1 MFMIIVSQSELLES
15 SDYCAQKLLH
25 DNVTLIDD
33 DATHTKAEK
42 ITDNHQLNPYQRL
55 KRRILV
61 ASAGYLNAEST
72 CKEFDNGLF
81 ELMVKI
87 IYLSQYCL
95 IDSVFK
101 PTKNGALT
109 ESLSESL
116 CCSVSSL
123 GLKELIASWT

>member
-1 MFMIIVSQSELLES
+1 MMIGSQSEHLES
-15 SDYCAQKLLH
+15 SYYCAQKLLH
-25 DNVTLIDD
+25 DNVTLIND

-42 ITDNHQLNPYQRL
+42 FTDNHQLNPYERL
-55 KRRILV
+55 KRRVLV

-72 CKEFDNGLF
+72 GKEFDNGLF

-87 IYLSQYCL
+87 IYLSRYCL

-123 GLKELIASWT
+123 GLKEYIASWT